1 MDVAGLYLSIPNGE
15 GLTFLRTF
23 LETRNNKQI
32 LYDTLAELEKL
43 VLKNSIFESDEKTF
57 KQKSEATIGAMFAP
71 LYANHFMADFEGKM
85 LENFTK
91 KQIIQRRYINEI
103 VWEHGE
109 ESLKVFI
116 KQVNMFYSTT
126 KFTVDYSKEEVNFL
140 DVNIKLI
147 DGKLKTDLF
156 VKPTDTHQ
164 LLDSK
169 RCSTGFSSRTP
180 PFPIIIY
187 NYNYI

>member
-1 MDVAGLYLSIPNGE
+1 MPEGAILCTMDVAGLYLSIPNGE

-43 VLKNSIFESDEKTF
+43 VLKNSIFEC
-57 KQKSEATIGAMFAP
+57 EAAIGAMFAP

-116 KQVNMFYSTT
+116 EQVNMFYSTT

>member
-43 VLKNSIFESDEKTF
+43 VLKNSIFEC
-57 KQKSEATIGAMFAP
+57 EAAIGAMFAP

-116 KQVNMFYSTT
+116 EQVNMFHSTI

-147 DGKLKTDLF
+147 DGKLKTDLL
-156 VKPTDTHQ
+156 VKPMDTHQ
-164 LLDSK
+164 LLDPK
-169 RCSTGFSSRTP
+169 RCSTVFCSRTP

-187 NYNYI
+187 NYI